1 MAKVPGATT
10 SSSSGSGDRSSTRRS
25 TLKLTTRSL
34 RPAPRSAGISAS
46 TIPTDR
52 IRALTGRRRIE
63 PTSPGC
69 RRSRRL
75 EPGRGFTY
83 RAGKTVRID
92 RASSRG
98 LDAQGVIGDE
108 RTGTARNDQRART
121 TPTHEL
127 IAAFQAEAAC
137 GTTLGEPDQHIGIG
151 DLVRQE
157 RRLVIAIGG
166 ASFVALLAFPAP
178 LAPLLGRDQTE
189 ARQ

>member
-25 TLKLTTRSL
+25 TSELTTRSP

-46 TIPTDR
+46 TTPADR

-75 EPGRGFTY
+75 EPGRGSTY

-92 RASSRG
+92 RASSLETIGMVLYKRVFFHLSNIYSPNKARSTLVYEKDYQDICAEWLGG
-98 LDAQGVIGDE
+98 LKPEKYASRVS
-108 RTGTARNDQRART
+108 NN
-121 TPTHEL
+121 L
-127 IAAFQAEAAC
+127 V
-137 GTTLGEPDQHIGIG
+137 GISMG
-151 DLVRQE
+151 SKR
-157 RRLVIAIGG
+157 
-166 ASFVALLAFPAP
+166 
-178 LAPLLGRDQTE
+178 
-189 ARQ
+189 